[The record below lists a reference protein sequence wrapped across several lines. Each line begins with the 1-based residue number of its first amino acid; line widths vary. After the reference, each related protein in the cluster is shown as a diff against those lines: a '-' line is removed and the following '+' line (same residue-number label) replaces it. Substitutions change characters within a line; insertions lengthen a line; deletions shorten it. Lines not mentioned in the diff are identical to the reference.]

1 MTGTP
6 TGPTEGGS
14 QGPSSHDFAG
24 IGLQFA
30 FGIIVFLF
38 IGQWLDKKLGTAPW
52 LLIVSVFTG
61 AGLSFYNMYAKLQA
75 IQAREDAARKARKDT

>member
-6 TGPTEGGS
+6 TGPIGS
-14 QGPSSHDFAG
+14 DKNGPSAHDFTG

-52 LLIVSVFTG
+52 LLIVSAFTG
-61 AGLSFYNMYAKLQA
+61 AGLSFYNMYVKLQA
-75 IQAREDAARKARKDT
+75 IQAREDAARKARKDK